1 MESLTNRVGI
11 EEPAGGPDDAL
22 KHLVVER
29 HRGLHAED
37 KEVDRPDH
45 GGDTE
50 GAHNGPVDAEVEV
63 MLIQRLLVSL
73 LLQGEVA
80 VAVGVTDGQV
90 GL

>member
-1 MESLTNRVGI
+1 MERDG
-11 EEPAGGPDDAL
+11 
-22 KHLVVER
+22 
-29 HRGLHAED
+29 GLHAED
-37 KEVDRPDH
+37 EEVHRPDH

-50 GAHNGPVDAEVEV
+50 GAHNGPVDTEVEV

-80 VAVGVTDGQV
+80 VAVGVTDSQV